1 MAWPNKAKKLADVRR
16 MGYSILANYVLANYV
31 LAINRKVRS
40 QLQKSFVAFT
50 RDKFSFC
57 ERVGG

>member
-16 MGYSILANYVLANYV
+16 MGYSILANYV